1 MASTQ
6 TEEIKERLAD
16 YTAMLRHI
24 DNQIERLERLEAT
37 IGSPSTPNLS
47 GMPSGGGDGTS
58 KIERQVVRKLEL
70 EENIKAAIQRERA
83 EYKELAAMVE
93 QMKNPDERLV
103 IEMRYFDREDWP
115 SICEALYCGQVD
127 FTEKLEKYTRKAYSV
142 HGSALLSLS
151 YIMEPTKE

>member
-115 SICEALYCGQVD
+115 NICEALFADKKDFEEKVD
-127 FTEKLEKYTRKAYSV
+127 NYRRRTYLV